1 MKTKLKNSNQT
12 IQMKKIVVLITISF
26 ITFSC
31 GKKDEQSVEEI
42 IKGGDLTEIKQ
53 KKTELGQQQSELT
66 AKIDQLDEA
75 INKLDKNRRLDLVT
89 TQVIQDTLFKHF
101 AEVQGDV
108 ATDENII
115 IYPEFSGVLTDITIN
130 EGQNVRKGQTLA
142 IIDDGGLSSELAQLE
157 TREALAKTT
166 FERQERLWEQNIG
179 SEMQYLEAK
188 TNYEAIQRSKEQLKS
203 RLAKTVVT
211 APFSGVIDEV
221 ITDEGQ
227 VVNPGQN
234 PLFRLVSLNNMYVDA
249 AVPENYLNLIEKGTQ
264 VKIKISSIGREY
276 EGEVSQVGNNINPN
290 NRTFRV
296 QVALPNE
303 DGLVKPNQIA
313 TLQLNDY
320 TAENAVVIP
329 EIAVQQNALG
339 ENIVYV
345 LEKTSDEQTGI
356 ARKKIVKTG
365 YVYQDEIEITNG
377 LQPGEILIVEGAK
390 NLRDGQEVKIRNEE

>member
-1 MKTKLKNSNQT
+1 
-12 IQMKKIVVLITISF
+12 MKKIALLLTISF

-31 GKKDEQSVEEI
+31 GKKDDQSVEEI
-42 IKGGDLTEIKQ
+42 IKRGDLSEIKQ

-66 AKIDQLDEA
+66 AKIDQLDKA
-75 INKLDKNRRLDLVT
+75 INQLDKNRGLDLVT
-89 TQVIQDTLFKHF
+89 TQVIQDTLFKHY

-115 IYPEFSGVLTDITIN
+115 IYPEFSGVLIDIRIK

-157 TREALAKTT
+157 TRVALAKTS

-179 SEMQYLEAK
+179 SEMQYLETK
-188 TNYEAIQRSKEQLKS
+188 TNYEAIQRSLEQLKS
-203 RLAKTVVT
+203 RLAKTVIT

-227 VVNPGQN
+227 VVNPGQS
-234 PLFRLVSLNNMYVDA
+234 PLFRLISLENMYVDA
-249 AVPENYLNLIEKGTQ
+249 AVPENYLNMIEKGTQ
-264 VKIKISSIGREY
+264 VKIKIGSINREY
-276 EGEVSQVGNNINPN
+276 EGEVRQVGSYINPN
-290 NRTFRV
+290 NRTFGV

-313 TLQLNDY
+313 TIRLNDY

-329 EIAVQQNALG
+329 ENSVQQNALG
-339 ENIVYV
+339 ENIVYI
-345 LEKTSDEQTGI
+345 LEKDSDDETGI
-356 ARKKIVKTG
+356 ARKKIVETG
-365 YVYQDEIEITNG
+365 YVYQDKIEITEG
-377 LQPGEILIVEGAK
+377 IQPGEILIVEGAK
-390 NLRDGQEVKIRNEE
+390 NLREGQEVKIRNEE

>member
-1 MKTKLKNSNQT
+1 MKTKLKNSNQN
-12 IQMKKIVVLITISF
+12 IPMKKIALLLTISF

-31 GKKDEQSVEEI
+31 GKKDDQSVEEI
-42 IKGGDLTEIKQ
+42 IKRGDLSEIKQ

-66 AKIDQLDEA
+66 AKIDQLDKA
-75 INKLDKNRRLDLVT
+75 INQLDKNRGLDLVT
-89 TQVIQDTLFKHF
+89 TQVIQDTLFKHY

-115 IYPEFSGVLTDITIN
+115 IYPEFSGVLIDIRIK

-157 TREALAKTT
+157 TRVALAKTS

-179 SEMQYLEAK
+179 SEMQYLETK
-188 TNYEAIQRSKEQLKS
+188 TNYEAIQRSLEQLKS
-203 RLAKTVVT
+203 RLAKTVIT

-227 VVNPGQN
+227 VVNPGQS
-234 PLFRLVSLNNMYVDA
+234 PLFRLISLENMYVDA
-249 AVPENYLNLIEKGTQ
+249 AVPENYLNMIEKGTQ
-264 VKIKISSIGREY
+264 VKIKIGSINREY
-276 EGEVSQVGNNINPN
+276 EGEVRQVGSYINPN
-290 NRTFRV
+290 NRTFGV

-313 TLQLNDY
+313 TIRLNDY

-329 EIAVQQNALG
+329 ENSVQQNALG
-339 ENIVYV
+339 ENIVYI
-345 LEKTSDEQTGI
+345 LEKDSDDETGI
-356 ARKKIVKTG
+356 ARKKIVETG
-365 YVYQDEIEITNG
+365 YVYQDKIEITEG
-377 LQPGEILIVEGAK
+377 IQPGEILIVEGAK
-390 NLRDGQEVKIRNEE
+390 NLREGQEVKIRNEE

>member
-1 MKTKLKNSNQT
+1 
-12 IQMKKIVVLITISF
+12 MKKIAVLLTISF
-26 ITFSC
+26 IIFSC

-42 IKGGDLTEIKQ
+42 IKGGDLTEIKL

-75 INKLDKNRRLDLVT
+75 IKQLDKNRRLDLVT

-115 IYPEFSGVLTDITIN
+115 IYPEFSGVLTDIRIR
-130 EGQNVRKGQTLA
+130 EGQNVRRGQILA
-142 IIDDGGLSSELAQLE
+142 TIDDGGLSSELAQLE
-157 TREALAKTT
+157 TRVALAKTT

-188 TNYEAIQRSKEQLKS
+188 ANYEAIQRSQEQLKA

-211 APFSGVIDEV
+211 APFNGVIDEV

-227 VVNPGQN
+227 VVNPGQS
-234 PLFRLVSLNNMYVDA
+234 PLFRLVNLNNMYVDA
-249 AVPENYLNLIEKGTQ
+249 AVPENYLNMIKKGTQ
-264 VKIKISSIGREY
+264 VKIKVGSINREY
-276 EGEVSQVGNNINPN
+276 EGEVRQVGSNINPN

-303 DGLVKPNQIA
+303 DGLIKPNQIA
-313 TLQLNDY
+313 TIRLNDY
-320 TAENAVVIP
+320 TAENAVIIP
-329 EIAVQQNALG
+329 ENAVQKNALG

-345 LEKTSDEQTGI
+345 LEKDSEEETGI
-356 ARKKIVKTG
+356 ARKKIVETG
-365 YVYQDEIEITNG
+365 YVYQNNIEITKG
-377 LQPGEILIVEGAK
+377 LQPGETLIVEGAK
-390 NLRDGQEVKIRNEE
+390 NLREGQEVKIRNEE

>member
-1 MKTKLKNSNQT
+1 
-12 IQMKKIVVLITISF
+12 MKKIAVLLTISF

-42 IKGGDLTEIKQ
+42 VKRGDLTEIKQ
-53 KKTELGQQQSELT
+53 KKTELGQKQSELT

-75 INKLDKNRRLDLVT
+75 INELDKNCRLDLVT

-115 IYPEFSGVLTDITIN
+115 IYPEFSGVLTDIRIK

-157 TREALAKTT
+157 TRVALAKTT

-188 TNYEAIQRSKEQLKS
+188 ANYEAIQRSQDQLKS

-227 VVNPGQN
+227 VVNPGQS
-234 PLFRLVSLNNMYVDA
+234 PLFRLISLENMYVDA
-249 AVPENYLNLIEKGTQ
+249 AVPENYLNMIEKGTQ
-264 VKIKISSIGREY
+264 VKIKIGSINREY
-276 EGEVSQVGNNINPN
+276 ESEVRQVGSYINPN
-290 NRTFRV
+290 NRTFGV
-296 QVALPNE
+296 QVALPNK
-303 DGLVKPNQIA
+303 DGLIKPNQIA
-313 TLQLNDY
+313 TIRLNDY
-320 TAENAVVIP
+320 TAENAVIIP
-329 EIAVQQNALG
+329 ENAVQKNALG
-339 ENIVYV
+339 ENIVYI
-345 LEKTSDEQTGI
+345 LEKDSEDETGI
-356 ARKKIVKTG
+356 ARKKVVETG
-365 YVYQDEIEITNG
+365 YVYQNNIEITKG
-377 LQPGEILIVEGAK
+377 LQPGEILIVEGSK
-390 NLRDGQEVKIRNEE
+390 NLREGQEVKIRNEE

>member
-1 MKTKLKNSNQT
+1 MKTKLKNSNQN
-12 IQMKKIVVLITISF
+12 IPMKKLAVLLTISF

-42 IKGGDLTEIKQ
+42 IKRGDLTEIKQ

-75 INKLDKNRRLDLVT
+75 INQLDKTRRLDLVT
-89 TQVIQDTLFKHF
+89 THVIQDTLFKHF

-115 IYPEFSGVLTDITIN
+115 IYPEFSGVLTDIRIN

-157 TREALAKTT
+157 TRVALAKTT

-188 TNYEAIQRSKEQLKS
+188 SNYEAIQRSLEQLKS

-227 VVNPGQN
+227 VVNPGQS
-234 PLFRLVSLNNMYVDA
+234 PLFRLISLENMYVDA
-249 AVPENYLNLIEKGTQ
+249 AVPENYLNMIEKGTQ
-264 VKIKISSIGREY
+264 VKIKIGSINREY
-276 EGEVSQVGNNINPN
+276 EGEVRQVGSYINPN
-290 NRTFRV
+290 NRTFGV

-303 DGLVKPNQIA
+303 DGLIKPNQIA
-313 TLQLNDY
+313 TIRLNDY

-329 EIAVQQNALG
+329 ENAVQKNALG
-339 ENIVYV
+339 ESIVYV
-345 LEKTSDEQTGI
+345 LEKDPEDEKGI
-356 ARKKIVKTG
+356 ARKKVVETG
-365 YVYQDEIEITNG
+365 YVYQNKIEITKG
-377 LQPGEILIVEGAK
+377 LHPGEILIVEGSK
-390 NLRDGQEVKIRNEE
+390 NLREGQEVIIRNEE

>member
-1 MKTKLKNSNQT
+1 MKTKLKNSNQN
-12 IQMKKIVVLITISF
+12 IPMKKIALLLTISF

-31 GKKDEQSVEEI
+31 GKKDDQSVKEI
-42 IKGGDLTEIKQ
+42 IKRGDLSEIKQ

-75 INKLDKNRRLDLVT
+75 INQLDKNRRLDLVT

-115 IYPEFSGVLTDITIN
+115 IYPEFSGVLIDIRIK

-157 TREALAKTT
+157 TRVALAKTS

-188 TNYEAIQRSKEQLKS
+188 TNYEAIQRSLEQLKS
-203 RLAKTVVT
+203 RLAKTVIT

-227 VVNPGQN
+227 VVNPGQS
-234 PLFRLVSLNNMYVDA
+234 PLFRLISLENMYVDA
-249 AVPENYLNLIEKGTQ
+249 AVPENYLNMIEKGTQ
-264 VKIKISSIGREY
+264 VKIKIGSINREY
-276 EGEVSQVGNNINPN
+276 EGEVRQVGSYINPN
-290 NRTFRV
+290 NRTFGV

-313 TLQLNDY
+313 TIRLNDY

-329 EIAVQQNALG
+329 ENSVQQNALG
-339 ENIVYV
+339 ENIVYI
-345 LEKTSDEQTGI
+345 LEKDSDDETGI
-356 ARKKIVKTG
+356 ARKKIVETG
-365 YVYQDEIEITNG
+365 YVYQDKIEITEG
-377 LQPGEILIVEGAK
+377 IQPGEILIVEGAK
-390 NLRDGQEVKIRNEE
+390 NLREGQEVKIRNEE